1 MVITSAG
8 PGRRP
13 MLMVLSP
20 AVRMLDVLNG
30 EKATL
35 YVLS

>member
-1 MVITSAG
+1 MPASMITTLSA
-8 PGRRP
+8 
-13 MLMVLSP
+13 

-30 EKATL
+30 EKATP

>member
-1 MVITSAG
+1 VITSAG
-8 PGRRP
+8 QAADDGHDA
-13 MLMVLSP
+13 VV

-30 EKATL
+30 EKAAL